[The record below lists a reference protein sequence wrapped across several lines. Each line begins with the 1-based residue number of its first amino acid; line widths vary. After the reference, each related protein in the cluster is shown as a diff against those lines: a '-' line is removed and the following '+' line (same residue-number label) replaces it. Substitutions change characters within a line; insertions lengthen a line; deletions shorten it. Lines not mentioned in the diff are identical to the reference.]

1 MKTSDKKMSVDLT
14 PNENLMIAIE
24 KLLLLLLIG
33 HKTPSIFTMF
43 DLLKWLDPGNYRKSR
58 YFYLS
63 LMTSSGLTKQI
74 GI

>member
-33 HKTPSIFTMF
+33 HKTPSICTMF
-43 DLLKWLDPGNYRKSR
+43 DLLK
-58 YFYLS
+58 
-63 LMTSSGLTKQI
+63 
-74 GI
+74 